1 LQGKNVVLYGF
12 MGVGKSTIGR
22 LLASRLGREFID
34 TDTRIE
40 ELAGKTIP
48 QIFAREG
55 EAHFRELESQL
66 VKELARQ
73 EKLVIATGGGMVINP
88 VNAALL
94 RQNGV
99 FVYLVADP
107 AVIYRRVKHK
117 EDRPL
122 LSQAKDRQEQIKKL
136 FAARKEIYE
145 NLAGF
150 RVDTGQNTPEK
161 AVELIIAYLQD
172 KGELQYFHNNKP
184 RAGRMPTL
192 PLEDVLVDLGNNSYH
207 IYIGQG
213 ILKQLVNYLQN
224 LALDADQK
232 IFLIT
237 NPTVKNLY
245 GQEIAA
251 AHLTDNYQ
259 VIWGEIPDRE
269 EAKSLSEAARL
280 YDLAFAHGLTR
291 HTPVIALGGGV
302 VGDLAGFVAATY
314 LRGLP
319 FIQIP
324 TTLLA
329 QVDSSIGGK
338 VAVNHPQGKN
348 IIGSFYQPELVLI
361 DPALLNTLG
370 RRELVS
376 GLAEV
381 IKYGVIADAEFFS
394 WLEENL
400 PRVLALEPEALI
412 HVISTSCRIKAG
424 VVQKDEKEE
433 GLRAILNLGHTIGH
447 ALEAL
452 TEYRIYRH
460 GEAVAI
466 GMAAAASLAVHT
478 GLLAAGEATRLKKL
492 LEQAGL
498 PTVLPSSISRED
510 LILAMQRDKKVQAGE
525 IAFVL
530 PVKIGQVEIKRD
542 IPVKWREL
550 IIKAC
555 QI

>member
-1 LQGKNVVLYGF
+1 MQGKNVVLYGF

-172 KGELQYFHNNKP
+172 KGELQYFHNNRP

-251 AHLTDNYQ
+251 AHLTGNYQ

-412 HVISTSCRIKAG
+412 HVISTSCRIKAE

-433 GLRAILNLGHTIGH
+433 GLRAILNFGHTIGH

-452 TEYRIYRH
+452 TEYQVYRH

-466 GMAAAASLAVHT
+466 GMVAAASLAVHT

-498 PTVLPSSISRED
+498 PTVLPSSISGED
-510 LILAMQRDKKVQAGE
+510 LILAIQRDKKVQAGE

-530 PVKIGQVEIKRD
+530 PAKIGQVEIKRD

>member
-1 LQGKNVVLYGF
+1 

-172 KGELQYFHNNKP
+172 KGELQYFHNNRP

-213 ILKQLVNYLQN
+213 ILKQLVNYLQK
-224 LALDADQK
+224 LALEADQK

-245 GQEIAA
+245 GREIAA
-251 AHLTDNYQ
+251 AHLTGNYQ

-269 EAKSLSEAARL
+269 EAKTLRFSLC
-280 YDLAFAHGLTR
+280 
-291 HTPVIALGGGV
+291 P
-302 VGDLAGFVAATY
+302 
-314 LRGLP
+314 
-319 FIQIP
+319 
-324 TTLLA
+324 
-329 QVDSSIGGK
+329 
-338 VAVNHPQGKN
+338 
-348 IIGSFYQPELVLI
+348 
-361 DPALLNTLG
+361 
-370 RRELVS
+370 
-376 GLAEV
+376 
-381 IKYGVIADAEFFS
+381 
-394 WLEENL
+394 
-400 PRVLALEPEALI
+400 
-412 HVISTSCRIKAG
+412 
-424 VVQKDEKEE
+424 
-433 GLRAILNLGHTIGH
+433 
-447 ALEAL
+447 
-452 TEYRIYRH
+452 
-460 GEAVAI
+460 
-466 GMAAAASLAVHT
+466 
-478 GLLAAGEATRLKKL
+478 
-492 LEQAGL
+492 
-498 PTVLPSSISRED
+498 PS
-510 LILAMQRDKKVQAGE
+510 
-525 IAFVL
+525 
-530 PVKIGQVEIKRD
+530 
-542 IPVKWREL
+542 
-550 IIKAC
+550 
-555 QI
+555 

>member
-1 LQGKNVVLYGF
+1 
-12 MGVGKSTIGR
+12 
-22 LLASRLGREFID
+22 
-34 TDTRIE
+34 
-40 ELAGKTIP
+40 
-48 QIFAREG
+48 
-55 EAHFRELESQL
+55 
-66 VKELARQ
+66 
-73 EKLVIATGGGMVINP
+73 
-88 VNAALL
+88 
-94 RQNGV
+94 
-99 FVYLVADP
+99 
-107 AVIYRRVKHK
+107 
-117 EDRPL
+117 
-122 LSQAKDRQEQIKKL
+122 
-136 FAARKEIYE
+136 
-145 NLAGF
+145 
-150 RVDTGQNTPEK
+150 
-161 AVELIIAYLQD
+161 
-172 KGELQYFHNNKP
+172 
-184 RAGRMPTL
+184 MPNL
-192 PLEDVLVDLGNNSYH
+192 PLDVLVDLGNNGYH

-213 ILKQLVNYLQN
+213 ILKQLVNYLQK

-245 GQEIAA
+245 SREIAA
-251 AHLTDNYQ
+251 ALLAGNYQ

-348 IIGSFYQPELVLI
+348 IIGSFYQPKLVLI

-381 IKYGVIADAEFFS
+381 IKYGVIADAEFFL

-400 PRVLALEPEALI
+400 PRVLALEPEALV
-412 HVISTSCRIKAG
+412 HVISTSCRIKAE
-424 VVQKDEKEE
+424 VVQKDEKEK
-433 GLRAILNLGHTIGH
+433 GLRAILNFGHTIGH

-466 GMAAAASLAVHT
+466 GMTAAAYMAVHT
-478 GLLAAGEATRLKKL
+478 GLLAAEEATRLKKL
-492 LEQAGL
+492 LGQAGL
-498 PTVLPSSISRED
+498 PTVLPSFISGED

-530 PVKIGQVEIKRD
+530 PVKIGQVEVKRAA
-542 IPVKWREL
+542 PVKWREL
-550 IIKAC
+550 MKKV
-555 QI
+555 

>member
-1 LQGKNVVLYGF
+1 

-172 KGELQYFHNNKP
+172 KGELQYFHNNRP

-213 ILKQLVNYLQN
+213 ILKQLVNYLQK
-224 LALDADQK
+224 LALEADQK

-245 GQEIAA
+245 GREIAA
-251 AHLTDNYQ
+251 AHLTGNYQ

-280 YDLAFAHGLTR
+280 YDLAFAHR
-291 HTPVIALGGGV
+291 VERRTPVVALGGGV

-319 FIQIP
+319 FVQIP

-338 VAVNHPQGKN
+338 VAVNHPRGKN
-348 IIGSFYQPELVLI
+348 IIGSFYQPKLVLI
-361 DPALLNTLG
+361 DITVLNSLD
-370 RRELVS
+370 RRELVA

-400 PRVLALEPEALI
+400 LKVLALEPQALI

-433 GLRAILNLGHTIGH
+433 GLRAILNFGHTIGH

-498 PTVLPSSISRED
+498 PTVLPSSISGED

>member
-1 LQGKNVVLYGF
+1 

-172 KGELQYFHNNKP
+172 KGELQYFHNNRP

-251 AHLTDNYQ
+251 AHLTGNYQ

-412 HVISTSCRIKAG
+412 HVISTSCRIKAE

-433 GLRAILNLGHTIGH
+433 GLRAILNFGHTIGH

-452 TEYRIYRH
+452 TEYQVYRH

-466 GMAAAASLAVHT
+466 GMVAAASLAVHT

-498 PTVLPSSISRED
+498 PTVLPSSISGED
-510 LILAMQRDKKVQAGE
+510 LILAIQRDKKVQAGE

-530 PVKIGQVEIKRD
+530 PAKIGQVEIKRD

>member
-172 KGELQYFHNNKP
+172 KGELQYFHNNRP

-251 AHLTDNYQ
+251 AHLTGNYQ